1 MADKRIS
8 LIGIIVSD
16 RASTTQLNSLLH
28 EYGDYIV
35 GRMGIPYKDRGINVI
50 SLVVDAEPD
59 IISSLSGKIGQL
71 PHISTKT
78 IYPPLPK
85 K

>member
-1 MADKRIS
+1 MKDTRIS

-28 EYGDYIV
+28 EYGEYIV
-35 GRMGIPYKDRGINVI
+35 GRMGVPYKDRGINVI
-50 SLVVDAEPD
+50 SIIVDAHPD
-59 IISSLSGKIGQL
+59 IISSLSGKLGQL

-78 IYPPLPK
+78 IYPPIPK
-85 K
+85 E